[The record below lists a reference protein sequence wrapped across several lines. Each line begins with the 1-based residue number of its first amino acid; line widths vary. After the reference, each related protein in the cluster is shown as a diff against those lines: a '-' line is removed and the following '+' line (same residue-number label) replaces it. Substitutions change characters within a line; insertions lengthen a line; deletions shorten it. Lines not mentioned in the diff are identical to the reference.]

1 MFRAIEANLVSGE
14 EKPKSIPYLP
24 IMRSV
29 NVCMGACKRRFLEC
43 VTSVPYDT
51 VDA

>member
-29 NVCMGACKRRFLEC
+29 NVCMGGVQAAIFGVRDTYFL
-43 VTSVPYDT
+43 
-51 VDA
+51 